1 MIEGIENQIMYSTL
15 QIEATHH
22 KQPSSFGTG
31 FLFMFDNNFPCL
43 ITNKHVVESFE
54 KVYVRFTQADENQNP
69 LLGQF
74 IECDITN
81 CLTYAIPH
89 PDTEVDL
96 VAIPLKPILC
106 VVEETKQ
113 KAFMYFYSFDI
124 IPSSDDWKWIC
135 PGKDVLMIGYP
146 LGIID
151 KKNNLPIVRKGAIA
165 TIPTVDFDTDHG
177 FLLDISCNKGS
188 SGSPIIAIRY
198 GYQVDLETGK
208 IDELKDFRL
217 IGIQCKGYDSHK
229 PITITVKGKPVDQ
242 NIEIVQTTNLAIVAP
257 STDLIRLNEII
268 VERFFRNQQHS
279 QP

>member
-1 MIEGIENQIMYSTL
+1 
-15 QIEATHH
+15 
-22 KQPSSFGTG
+22 
-31 FLFMFDNNFPCL
+31 
-43 ITNKHVVESFE
+43 
-54 KVYVRFTQADENQNP
+54 
-69 LLGQF
+69 
-74 IECDITN
+74 
-81 CLTYAIPH
+81 
-89 PDTEVDL
+89 
-96 VAIPLKPILC
+96 
-106 VVEETKQ
+106 
-113 KAFMYFYSFDI
+113 
-124 IPSSDDWKWIC
+124 
-135 PGKDVLMIGYP
+135 MIGYP
-146 LGIID
+146 LSIID

-242 NIEIVQTTNLAIVAP
+242 NVEIVQTTNLAIVAP